1 MEDWTSTNPDGFQR
15 WTSFVNHFNLKNQDG
30 TPAPYQKK
38 AIYFKPEC
46 VPHDPAGRTGGINF
60 GILAKIPVLVN

>member
-1 MEDWTSTNPDGFQR
+1 MKSEKGVAVVEFA
-15 WTSFVNHFNLKNQDG
+15 
-30 TPAPYQKK
+30 PAPYQKK

-46 VPHDPAGRTGGINF
+46 VAHDPAGRTGGVNF

>member
-1 MEDWTSTNPDGFQR
+1 MKSEKGVAVVEFA
-15 WTSFVNHFNLKNQDG
+15 
-30 TPAPYQKK
+30 PAPYQKK

-46 VPHDPAGRTGGINF
+46 EPHVPTGRTGGINF